1 MTEQPIA
8 NYEIYNPG
16 RFVCGY
22 GVLDRIGTYAKD
34 LGNKALLVGPW
45 EALERVEQTISEALQ
60 QAGVA
65 FTVYPY
71 EGYPSE
77 ERVQAIVQAARDAH
91 AELLI
96 AAGGG
101 KCLDAAKYAADVLD
115 VRIITVPTL
124 SATNAAYRKN
134 SVVYTETGEYVHAHF
149 NKRSP
154 EVVLAEASILQRQ
167 PLRYLYSGIIDSAA
181 RSYEIEP
188 YGGLQGRRAPYQYT
202 TRLGAL
208 LSQFYQENTEAIRNA
223 FVSHEPS
230 PLVVETLTDIIGISG
245 VGSNFTHGLPMK
257 IFAHPFYNHVTQ
269 VAKKHSLTHGEIVG
283 CGLLVLFT
291 LEGWP
296 REAFDREYDVF
307 RQYGYDF
314 DLADIGI
321 ETAEQLDRLIDLL
334 AQDTLPKLFFLEDR
348 SPANL
353 KRAILAVDTYVK
365 ERRKKA

>member
-1 MTEQPIA
+1 MTEQAIA

-22 GVLDRIGTYAKD
+22 GVLDRIGTYARD
-34 LGNKALLVGPW
+34 LGKKTLLVAPW
-45 EALERVEQTISEALQ
+45 EALEQVEQTIADSLQ
-60 QAGVA
+60 QAGVDFA
-65 FTVYPY
+65 LYRY

-77 ERVQAIVQAARDAH
+77 NRVKAIVQAARNVGAD
-91 AELLI
+91 LLI

-101 KCLDAAKYAADVLD
+101 KCLDAAKYAADVLE

-154 EVVLAEASILQRQ
+154 EVILAEASVLQRQ

-188 YGGLQGRRAPYQYT
+188 YGGLQGKRAPYQYT

-208 LSQFYQENTEAIRNA
+208 LSQFYQENTDVIRRV
-223 FVSHEPS
+223 FTSGEPS

-269 VAKKHSLTHGEIVG
+269 VAKRHTLTHGEIVG
-283 CGLLVLFT
+283 YGLLVLFT

-296 REAFDREYDVF
+296 QEAFDREYAIF

-314 DLADIGI
+314 ALADIGI
-321 ETAEQLDRLIDLL
+321 ETAEQLDELVRLL
-334 AQDTLPKLFFLEDR
+334 AKDTMPKLFFLEDR
-348 SPANL
+348 SPENL
-353 KRAILAVDTYVK
+353 ERAILAVDTYVK
-365 ERRKKA
+365 ERRNEA